1 MDADLKIVRPSFAV
15 SNTDASFDVSVTDAT
30 YDVSYVKATYE
41 LASTTATFEVS
52 NLAASFV
59 VSYTNITP
67 TVIEL
72 GIFLL
77 RHTAIDA
84 AALTDFTSLILS
96 KGLLEEVS
104 STELLTMATTRPL
117 ADSALFDDSI
127 DRLALSKS
135 LQNISVASELID
147 VSPGKGLYDTA
158 NINDLLARQ
167 VDFVRLFADEGAV
180 TDLELFNLGKNSAD
194 AAAVGDSLAFE
205 TVYLRD
211 YADFAAFNAAN
222 DIILLAPTKVLSET
236 VGQADTITFDVSTNL
251 YDSLS
256 ATDDF
261 DGEAVLDD
269 DQTITFTKVTVDLGS
284 VADSPALQVGYD
296 REFLEAVGTTDLTTF
311 SSDKTLSELVLQ
323 SEQLTFDTALDR
335 QETADVNDAASVLFA
350 TDVSDNGYTSDSNVK
365 SVGIANS
372 DSASIADSGLLYG
385 TDYVDNL
392 FYFAE
397 DYVGFSRNF

>member
-41 LASTTATFEVS
+41 LASTTATFDVS
-52 NLAASFV
+52 SLAASFV

-77 RHTAIDA
+77 RHDA
-84 AALTDFTSLILS
+84 VDAMFAADFTSLLLS

-104 STELLTMATTRPL
+104 STELLTMATTKPL
-117 ADSALFDDSI
+117 ADTALFDDSI
-127 DRLALSKS
+127 DRLALSKL
-135 LQNISVASELID
+135 LQDTSVASELISVSPAKGFFSPSD
-147 VSPGKGLYDTA
+147 VSDSLD
-158 NINDLLARQ
+158 RQ
-167 VDFVRLFADEGAV
+167 VDFIRSFDDAGTV
-180 TDLELFNLGKNSAD
+180 TDLELFSLSTARSDSA
-194 AAAVGDSLAFE
+194 ALSDSLSFE
-205 TVYLRD
+205 TVYLRNH
-211 YADFAAFNAAN
+211 ADFAAFTAAN
-222 DIILLAPTKVLSET
+222 DIFLLAPNKVLSET

-269 DQTITFTKVTVDLGS
+269 DQTMTFTKVTVDLGS
-284 VADSPALQVGYD
+284 VADSPALQVGYG

-311 SSDKTLSELVLQ
+311 SSDKALSELVLQ

-335 QETADVNDAASVLFA
+335 QDTADVNDAASVLFA

-372 DSASIADSGLLYG
+372 DSASIADSGSLYG

>member
-77 RHTAIDA
+77 RHDALDA
-84 AALTDFTSLILS
+84 AVLTDFTSLLFG
-96 KGLLEEVS
+96 KGFSEEVS
-104 STELLTMATTRPL
+104 STELLTMATTRSL
-117 ADSALFDDSI
+117 SDSALFDDSI
-127 DRLALSKS
+127 DRLALSKL
-135 LQNISVASELID
+135 LQDTSVASELISVSPAKGFFSPSD
-147 VSPGKGLYDTA
+147 VSDSLD
-158 NINDLLARQ
+158 RQ
-167 VDFVRLFADEGAV
+167 VDFIRSFDDAGTV
-180 TDLELFNLGKNSAD
+180 TDLELFNLSTARSDSA
-194 AAAVGDSLAFE
+194 ALSDSLSFE

-222 DIILLAPTKVLSET
+222 DIFLLVPNKVLSET

-251 YDSLS
+251 YDSLVV
-256 ATDDF
+256 TDDL
-261 DGEAVLDD
+261 DGEAVIDD
-269 DQTITFTKVTVDLGS
+269 DQTMTFTKVTIDLGS
-284 VADSPALQVGYD
+284 VADSAALQVGYD
-296 REFLEAVGTTDLTTF
+296 RAFLEAVGAADLSTF
-311 SSDKTLSELVLQ
+311 SSNKALGDLVLQ
-323 SEQLTFDTALDR
+323 SEQLTFSTTLDR
-335 QETADVNDAASVLFA
+335 QDTSTVSDAPEVYLA
-350 TDVSDNGYTSDSNVK
+350 TSTSDNGYASDSDVK
-365 SVGIANS
+365 SVSMTKS
-372 DSASIADSGLLYG
+372 DPASVTDAGLLYG
-385 TDYVDNL
+385 QDYVDTL
-392 FYFAE
+392 TYFAA

>member
-41 LASTTATFEVS
+41 LASTTATFDVS
-52 NLAASFV
+52 SLAASFV

-77 RHTAIDA
+77 RHDAVDA

-96 KGLLEEVS
+96 KGLIEEVS
-104 STELLTMATTRPL
+104 STELLAMATTRPL

-127 DRLALSKS
+127 DRLALSKL
-135 LQNISVASELID
+135 LQDTSVASELISVSPAKGFFSPSD
-147 VSPGKGLYDTA
+147 VSDSLD
-158 NINDLLARQ
+158 RQ
-167 VDFVRLFADEGAV
+167 VDFIRSFDDAGTVI
-180 TDLELFNLGKNSAD
+180 DLELFNLSTARSDSA
-194 AAAVGDSLAFE
+194 ALSDSLSFE
-205 TVYLRD
+205 TVYLRNH
-211 YADFAAFNAAN
+211 ADFAAFNAAN
-222 DIILLAPTKVLSET
+222 DIFLLAPNKVLSET

-269 DQTITFTKVTVDLGS
+269 DQTMTFTKVTVDLGS

-296 REFLEAVGTTDLTTF
+296 REFLEAVGITDVTTF
-311 SSDKTLSELVLQ
+311 SSDKALSELVLQ
-323 SEQLTFDTALDR
+323 SEQLTFDTELDR
-335 QETADVNDAASVLFA
+335 QDTADVNDAASVLFA